1 MSNNQSVLRDRMLAV
16 MADVNAQVAEREEL
30 VEMIAIA
37 LLTRKNLFILGAPGQ
52 AKSYAINAFRSRITG
67 ARQFERLLSK
77 QTDEE
82 QLFGRIDLSSL
93 IPGSVPKNVLERDDY
108 CQNQRAVLKNLMA
121 DVNQC
126 GDPDKTAKAVKLM
139 EVISEQLATYEKALG
154 QVCGS
159 EPQVN
164 TAGKIPEADICFLDE
179 IFKCNDGVLN
189 SLLTALNER
198 KYTNEGRTYPIP
210 TISFFAAS
218 NEIPNFSDPQEK
230 ILEALYD
237 RLELKVVT
245 QNIEDRDKRLAVLQ
259 DKQAGRSGQIA
270 AAITLD
276 ELTAMQEEVA
286 AIPVPDTINDL
297 ADDILCQLRRDDI
310 PVSDRK
316 YLNYYPIVQARA
328 WLSGHTQVEPRDLLA
343 LKNYLWQKPGE
354 RAVVESTLNR
364 MCVNPMQDKVNSILG
379 MAAEAQE
386 EFDAARADQSK
397 ANAGSKALI
406 KLRGE
411 LLRLY
416 EAQQKLASEVQ
427 SDSEK
432 ALTDGLLTDLE
443 KISRQAH
450 ETVGFTYTTLGELA
464 ALQ

>member
-1 MSNNQSVLRDRMLAV
+1 MPNNQVPLRDRMLAV

-67 ARQFERLLSK
+67 VRQFERLLSK

-93 IPGSVPKNVLERDDY
+93 IPGAVPQHVLEQDGTYKYLRMDLKCAMNGEQEDTPETFARIKKATEKLEIY
-108 CQNQRAVLKNLMA
+108 RSAVA
-121 DVNQC
+121 
-126 GDPDKTAKAVKLM
+126 
-139 EVISEQLATYEKALG
+139 ALYSG
-154 QVCGS
+154 
-159 EPQVN
+159 EPSVQ

-210 TISFFAAS
+210 TVSFFAAS

-245 QNIEDRDKRLAVLQ
+245 QNIEDRDKRLAVLR
-259 DKQAGRSGQIA
+259 DKQAGRSGQITA
-270 AAITLD
+270 SITLD
-276 ELTAMQEEVA
+276 ELTAMQKEVA
-286 AIPVPDTINDL
+286 GIPVPDAINEL
-297 ADDILCQLRRDDI
+297 ADDILCQLRKDEI

-316 YLNYYPIVQARA
+316 YLNYYPIAQAKA
-328 WLSGHTQVEPRDLLA
+328 WLSGHAQVESQDLLA
-343 LKNYLWQKPGE
+343 LKNYLWQKPGD
-354 RAVVESTLNR
+354 RAVVESELNR
-364 MCVNPMQDKVNSILG
+364 MCVNPMQDKVNSVLG

-386 EFDAARADQSK
+386 EFEAARADQSK

-416 EAQQKLASEVQ
+416 EAQQKLAAEVQ

-432 ALTDGLLTDLE
+432 TLTDGLLTDLE

-450 ETVGFTYTTLGELA
+450 ETIGFTYATLEELS